1 MLVAALLSAW
11 LEYAADGK
19 PHARAVATGS
29 CPAASVD
36 GTAVPMRVRAGE
48 SEGFADV
55 VCDAAI
61 PAGAKRA
68 RVGGRALPAPAHD
81 PRTIVVFGDTGCRV
95 GAVFAQA
102 CNDPTKWPF
111 GTVARSVAALHPD
124 LIVHV
129 GDYLYR
135 EHACPPLADC
145 GGTPHGDDAAAW
157 NADWFA
163 PAAPLFSAAPLV
175 LLRGNHE
182 ECSRNGAGWFRY
194 LDPHPA
200 VACNDATEPY
210 AVDLGDLRIVAFD
223 SAVADDRGADA
234 ARTPVLRAQF
244 AAARGLAAGAR
255 ESWFVTHRP
264 PYTNADERA
273 ALGDALAPFDAV
285 LAGHIHNFIAV
296 NVEAHPP
303 LVINGIG
310 GAALDPNYAA
320 LLGFAD
326 GDLKIAGDVFGS
338 AHFGFGVYT
347 RTGAGWTISL
357 RDPAGTERARCTL
370 VNRLVRCRPEAD
382 R

>member
-19 PHARAVATGS
+19 PHARAVATGA
-29 CPAASVD
+29 CPAASAD

-48 SEGFADV
+48 SAGFADV
-55 VCDAAI
+55 CDAPV
-61 PAGAKRA
+61 PAGAKRVT
-68 RVGGRALPAPAHD
+68 VGDRTLPAPAHD

-95 GAVFAQA
+95 GALLAQA
-102 CNDPTKWPF
+102 CNDPAQWPF

-157 NADWFA
+157 YADFFM
-163 PAAPLFSAAPLV
+163 PAAPLFTAAPLV

-182 ECSRNGAGWFRY
+182 ECRRNGAGWFRY
-194 LDPHPA
+194 LDPHPPE
-200 VACNDATEPY
+200 ACSDATEPY
-210 AVDLGDLRIVAFD
+210 AIDLGDLRIVAFD
-223 SAVADDRGADA
+223 SAVADDRSADA
-234 ARTPVLRAQF
+234 ARTPVLRRQF
-244 AAARGLAAGAR
+244 AAARALTAGAH

-320 LLGFAD
+320 LVSFAA
-326 GDLKIAGDVFGS
+326 GDLTIAGDVFGS

-357 RDPAGTERARCTL
+357 RDPDGAERARCTL
-370 VNRLVRCRPEAD
+370 VRRTVRCRSEAD